1 MNSAARTSMMC
12 GIGSIVCLLLG
23 CIIPFVGTIGM
34 ILAVVALIMG
44 FQGRRFA
51 AENNGDGASDAMIG
65 IATGAFTL
73 ISFVSLICLGLT
85 AGIGLVVLNN
95 M

>member
-23 CIIPFVGTIGM
+23 CVIPFVGTVGM
-34 ILAVVALIMG
+34 ILAVAALIMG

-51 AENNGDGASDAMIG
+51 AENNGEGAGDAMIG
-65 IATGAFTL
+65 IATGGFTL
-73 ISFVSLICLGLT
+73 VTFVSLICLLG
-85 AGIGLVVLNN
+85 AAAVGLVVVNN